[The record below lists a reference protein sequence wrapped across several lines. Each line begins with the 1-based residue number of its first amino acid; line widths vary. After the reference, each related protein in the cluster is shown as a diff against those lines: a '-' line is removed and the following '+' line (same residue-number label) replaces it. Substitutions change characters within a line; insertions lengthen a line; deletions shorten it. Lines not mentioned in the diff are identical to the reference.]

1 MKTTIVYA
9 HPYEGSFNHAV
20 LEEVENAA
28 GDYHLIDLYADGFDP
43 VMSEADLAVYNTG
56 GSSDPL
62 VARYNEYLDD
72 TDRIVFIFPIWWYD
86 MPAIMRGFLD
96 KVLLPGSAY
105 VAGSNGL
112 YALRNVQKTFLF
124 TTSTTPTESLVTDFG
139 DPMHNAM
146 IASTLE
152 ICGFHNLHWQNLGGI
167 DGTDEFTRLDHLA
180 KIRELLTE

>member
-9 HPYEGSFNHAV
+9 HPYKGSFNHAV
-20 LEEVENAA
+20 LEEVCADV

-43 VMSEADLAVYNTG
+43 ALSEADLAVYSKG
-56 GSSDPL
+56 GSTDPL

-96 KVLLPGSAY
+96 KVLLSGSAY
-105 VAGSNGL
+105 VAGNSGL
-112 YALRNVQKTFLF
+112 YPLRNIEKTYLF
-124 TTSTTPTESLVTDFG
+124 TTSTTPTGKLITDFG
-139 DPMHNAM
+139 DPMHNAN

-152 ICGFHNLHWQNLGGI
+152 ICGFHNMRWQNLGAVESAG
-167 DGTDEFTRLDHLA
+167 EFTKMDHLT
-180 KIRELLTE
+180 KIRELLSE